1 MANKK
6 FSDFQLETDQANVS
20 FLVGYDGGDNV
31 RIAPSSLSSGMTSFT
46 LSANSGTTQT
56 IEDGNTLS
64 IFGGTGLSTTV
75 GFTDTVT
82 VNLDN
87 TAVTPGSYTSADITV
102 DAQGRIT
109 AAANGSSGGSMSSFN
124 LTGDIGQLQTVEDGN
139 TVDIA
144 GGTGIS
150 TISSQFDRVTINLE
164 NTTVTAGSYTSA
176 DITVDAQGRITAAAN
191 GSGGGGGATDLN
203 GLSDVTIT
211 AGSQPSA
218 YFINIPASASGIHNL
233 VMGYQAGNNM
243 TNTANN
249 VILGHNAGKSWS
261 NNFGRN
267 VIIGDEAAGLC
278 TNQVGNMVAI
288 GNQAA
293 RRNANPYNSV
303 IIGYRA
309 GEASTNSTGGTGN
322 AYASVLVG
330 VNAGYQADT
339 TYGVFIGDSA
349 GMSGGGSYAVYIGRN
364 AGRNAQGG
372 NNGTESIGIGY
383 QALVSATTARYN
395 TFVGTRSGD
404 AINTGQNNTG
414 IGYTAGSTMTTGSNN
429 TFLGSYAQASSTT
442 VSNEI
447 TLGDSNVTSLRCAV
461 TSITSLSDQRDKT
474 EITNLSYG
482 LDFINL
488 LQPRE
493 FVWDNRAETRLQ
505 QVVDEDGAAVLD
517 EDYEPVME
525 TVEFFSANKGK
536 KDFGFIAQEVQVYD
550 DDTLRLVYNEN
561 PDKLEMSYGKLVPI
575 LVKAVQELSAEVE
588 SLKAQLA

>member
-20 FLVGYDGGDNV
+20 FLVGYDGADNV
-31 RIAPSSLSSGMTSFT
+31 RIAPSNLSGGMSSFT

-87 TAVTPGSYTSADITV
+87 TTVTPGNYTSADITV

-109 AAANGSSGGSMSSFN
+109 AAANGSIGMTSFN
-124 LTGDIGQLQTVEDGN
+124 LTGDTGSLQTVQNGD
-139 TVDIA
+139 TFDIA

-150 TISSQFDRVTINLE
+150 TISSPADTVTINLE

-176 DITVDAQGRITAAAN
+176 DITIDAQGRITAAAN

-203 GLSDVTIT
+203 GLSDVTIDT
-211 AGSQPSA
+211 TNA
-218 YFINIPASASGIHNL
+218 YLINIPAGASGSSNTI
-233 VMGYQAGNNM
+233 MGINACNNM
-243 TNTANN
+243 TNSSSNT
-249 VILGHNAGKSWS
+249 VIGRNAGATWS
-261 NNFGRN
+261 NNFGQN
-267 VIIGDEAAGLC
+267 VIIGYNAQASS
-278 TNQVGNMVAI
+278 TNQVGNSVAI
-288 GNQAA
+288 GALCSQNNG
-293 RRNANPYNSV
+293 NAYGGV
-303 IIGYRA
+303 FVGYRA
-309 GEASTNSTGGTGN
+309 AAAASSGYGAVYIG
-322 AYASVLVG
+322 S
-330 VNAGYQADT
+330 NAGYQGNS

-349 GMSGGGSYAVYIGRN
+349 GMSGGGSYAVYVGRNTGRN
-364 AGRNAQGG
+364 ATSSSQG
-372 NNGTESIGIGY
+372 NVGIGY
-383 QALVSATTARYN
+383 QSLVTNTSGRYN
-395 TFVGTRSGD
+395 TFVGMYTGD
-404 AINTGQNNTG
+404 AINTGQQNTG
-414 IGYTAGSTMTTGSNN
+414 IGYQAGTNMTTGNNN
-429 TFLGSYAQASSTT
+429 TFLGNYAQASSTT

-493 FVWDNRAETRLQ
+493 FVWDNRVETRLQ
-505 QVVDEDGAAVLD
+505 QVIDENGEPVLD

-550 DDTLRLVYNEN
+550 NDTLRLVYEEN

>member
-31 RIAPSSLSSGMTSFT
+31 RIAPSNLSAGMTSFT

-64 IFGGTGLSTTV
+64 IFGGTGLSTVV
-75 GFTDTVT
+75 GATDTVT
-82 VNLDN
+82 INLDN
-87 TAVTPGSYTSADITV
+87 TAVTAGSYTAADITV

-109 AAANGSSGGSMSSFN
+109 AAANGSIGMTSFN
-124 LTGDIGQLQTVEDGN
+124 LTGDIGSLQTVQDGD
-139 TVDIA
+139 TFDIA

-150 TISSQFDRVTINLE
+150 TISSPADTVTINLE

-211 AGSQPSA
+211 TGSQPSA
-218 YFINIPASASGIHNL
+218 YLINIPASATGIYNL
-233 VMGYQAGNNM
+233 VMGPNAGNNM

-249 VILGHNAGKSWS
+249 VILGYDAGKSWS

-267 VIIGDEAAGLC
+267 TIIGAEAASLC

-303 IIGYRA
+303 IVGYRA
-309 GEASTNSTGGTGN
+309 GEAPTNSTGGTGN
-322 AYASVLVG
+322 AYASVFVG

-349 GMSGGGSYAVYIGRN
+349 GLSGGGNYSVYVGRN
-364 AGRNAQGG
+364 AGRNARGG

-404 AINTGQNNTG
+404 ALSTGYNNTG
-414 IGYTAGSTMTTGSNN
+414 IGYNAGTTMTTGNNN
-429 TFLGSYAQASSTT
+429 TFIGSNATASSTT

-447 TLGDSNVTSLRCAV
+447 TLGDSSVTSLRCAV

-493 FVWDNRAETRLQ
+493 FVWDNRSETIKQ
-505 QVVDEDGAAVLD
+505 HATDENGDLVLN
-517 EDYEPVME
+517 EDQEPIME
-525 TVEFFSANKGK
+525 DVQIFSANKGK

-550 DDTLRLVYNEN
+550 NDTLRLVYDEN

-575 LVKAVQELSAEVE
+575 LVKAVQELSAEIE

>member
-6 FSDFQLETDQANVS
+6 FSDFQLETNQANVS
-20 FLVGYDGGDNV
+20 FLVGYDGADNV
-31 RIAPSSLSSGMTSFT
+31 RIAPSNLSAGMTSFT

-87 TAVTPGSYTSADITV
+87 TTVTPGSYTSADITV

-109 AAANGSSGGSMSSFN
+109 AAANGSIGMTSFN
-124 LTGDIGQLQTVEDGN
+124 LTGDIGSLQTVQNGD
-139 TVDIA
+139 TLDIA

-150 TISSQFDRVTINLE
+150 TISSPADTVTINLE

-191 GSGGGGGATDLN
+191 GSGGGGGATDLD
-203 GLSDVTIT
+203 GLSDVSVA
-211 AGSQPSA
+211 AGFPYSA
-218 YFINIPASASGIHNL
+218 YFINIPASASGSYNL
-233 VMGYQAGNNM
+233 VLGVNAGNSM
-243 TNTANN
+243 TNTGNN
-249 VILGHNAGKSWS
+249 VVLGYDAGKSWS

-267 VIIGDEAAGLC
+267 TIIGAEAASLC
-278 TNQVGNMVAI
+278 TFQVGNMVVI
-288 GNQAA
+288 GNQAG
-293 RRNANPYNSV
+293 RRNANPYNST

-309 GEASTNSTGGTGN
+309 GEAPTNVNGGASN

-349 GMSGGGSYAVYIGRN
+349 GLSGGGNYSVYVGRN

-372 NNGTESIGIGY
+372 NNGTESVGIGY
-383 QALVSATTARYN
+383 QALVSASTARYN
-395 TFVGTRSGD
+395 TFVGIRSGD
-404 AINTGQNNTG
+404 AISTGWYNTG
-414 IGYTAGSTMTTGSNN
+414 IGHSAGTTMTTGNNN
-429 TFLGSYAQASSTT
+429 TFIGNGAVASSTT

-447 TLGDSNVTSLRCAV
+447 TLGDSSVTSLRCAV

-493 FVWDNRAETRLQ
+493 FVWNNRSETKKQ
-505 QVVDEDGAAVLD
+505 QAIDENGEPMVN
-517 EDYEPVME
+517 EDYEPILEEVQI
-525 TVEFFSANKGK
+525 FSANKGK

-550 DDTLRLVYNEN
+550 DDTLRLVYDEN

-575 LVKAVQELSAEVE
+575 LVKAVQELSAEIE

>member
-31 RIAPSSLSSGMTSFT
+31 RIAPSNLSAGMTSFT
-46 LSANSGTTQT
+46 LTGDSGTNQT
-56 IEDGNTLS
+56 IEDSNTLD
-64 IFGGTGLSTTV
+64 IAGGAGISTAV
-75 GFTDTVT
+75 GATDTVT
-82 VNLDN
+82 INLDN
-87 TAVTPGSYTSADITV
+87 TAVTAGSYTSANITV

-109 AAANGSSGGSMSSFN
+109 AAANGSSGMTSFN
-124 LTGDIGQLQTVEDGN
+124 LTGDIGSLQTVEDGN
-139 TVDIA
+139 TLDIA

-150 TISSQFDRVTINLE
+150 TISSPTDTVTINLE

-211 AGSQPSA
+211 SGSQPSA
-218 YFINIPASASGIHNL
+218 YFINIPASATGTYNTVLGAGAANSMIGSAKNTII
-233 VMGYQAGNNM
+233 GYGAGQA
-243 TNTANN
+243 
-249 VILGHNAGKSWS
+249 WS
-261 NNFGRN
+261 DNFGNN
-267 VIIGDEAAGLC
+267 VIIGNNALRSA
-278 TNQVGNMVAI
+278 TNQVGNAVA
-288 GNQAA
+288 
-293 RRNANPYNSV
+293 
-303 IIGYRA
+303 
-309 GEASTNSTGGTGN
+309 
-322 AYASVLVG
+322 
-330 VNAGYQADT
+330 
-339 TYGVFIGDSA
+339 IGDSA
-349 GMSGGGSYAVYIGRN
+349 GYSNGNPYTSVLIGSSAGRQGSSAYGGVCIGSNAGRSVNSTYGIFIGSLAGYSGGGSFSIAMGYNSARDATG
-364 AGRNAQGG
+364 GSNAQHNISLGY
-372 NNGTESIGIGY
+372 ES
-383 QALVSATTARYN
+383 LRYN
-395 TFVGTRSGD
+395 T
-404 AINTGQNNTG
+404 N
-414 IGYTAGSTMTTGSNN
+414 GSNN
-429 TFLGSYAQASSTT
+429 TFIGSYSGQNLNGGVWNVGIGHQAGSTLTTGSSNVMIGQGAQPSSAT

-447 TLGDSNVTSLRCAV
+447 TLGNSSITSLRCAV

-493 FVWDNRAETRLQ
+493 FVWDNRPETIKQ
-505 QVVDEDGAAVLD
+505 QATDENG
-517 EDYEPVME
+517 EPVVNEDQEPIME
-525 TVEFFSANKGK
+525 DVQIFSANKGK

-575 LVKAVQELSAEVE
+575 LVKAVQELSAEIE

>member
-20 FLVGYDGGDNV
+20 FLVGYDGADNV
-31 RIAPSSLSSGMTSFT
+31 RIAPSNLSGGMSSFT

-64 IFGGTGLSTTV
+64 IYGGTGLSTTV

-87 TAVTPGSYTSADITV
+87 TTVTP
-102 DAQGRIT
+102 
-109 AAANGSSGGSMSSFN
+109 
-124 LTGDIGQLQTVEDGN
+124 
-139 TVDIA
+139 
-144 GGTGIS
+144 
-150 TISSQFDRVTINLE
+150 
-164 NTTVTAGSYTSA
+164 GSYTSA

-203 GLSDVTIT
+203 GLTDVTIT
-211 AGSQPSA
+211 TNSA
-218 YFINIPASASGIHNL
+218 YLINIPASATGSYNTILGI
-233 VMGYQAGNNM
+233 GAGNAITTSSKNIIIG
-243 TNTANN
+243 TDAART
-249 VILGHNAGKSWS
+249 WS
-261 NNFGRN
+261 DNFGGN
-267 VIIGDEAAGLC
+267 VVIGYNALR
-278 TNQVGNMVAI
+278 TSSFQVGNSVVI
-288 GNQAA
+288 GESAGYLCG
-293 RRNANPYNSV
+293 NPYSSV
-303 IIGYRA
+303 IVGSAA
-309 GEASTNSTGGTGN
+309 GRSASS
-322 AYASVLVG
+322 AYGAVLVG
-330 VNAGYQADT
+330 N
-339 TYGVFIGDSA
+339 
-349 GMSGGGSYAVYIGRN
+349 N
-364 AGRNAQGG
+364 AGRNANSTYGIFIGSTAGYSGG
-372 NNGTESIGIGY
+372 GSFSIAMGYNSARDASGGSNGQHNISLGYES
-383 QALVSATTARYN
+383 LRYN
-395 TFVGTRSGD
+395 TNGNRNV
-404 AINTGQNNTG
+404 A
-414 IGYTAGSTMTTGSNN
+414 
-429 TFLGSYAQASSTT
+429 LGSYAGQNFNGAHFNTAVGYQAGQSLTTGANNTMLGNGAAASSAT

-505 QVVDEDGAAVLD
+505 QAVDENGEPVVN

-550 DDTLRLVYNEN
+550 DDTLRLIYNEN

-575 LVKAVQELSAEVE
+575 LVKAVQELSAEIE